1 MINNYAYSG
10 VQDKDVLKFGEGI
23 SSEDLEVIRRGND
36 VTFSLK
42 DGTGSVRVQDHFY
55 SDSYKLNE
63 VEFSDGTKWSAGD
76 VASRTVAYGTDKG
89 EVLGNVENYG
99 GNDTIHAGGGDD
111 EVYAGDGDDKVYGEA
126 GDDKLYGS
134 SGKDILEGGEG
145 NDLLDGSVEDDITT
159 RSEERRVGKEC
170 RSRWSPYH

>member
-1 MINNYAYSG
+1 M
-10 VQDKDVLKFGEGI
+10 
-23 SSEDLEVIRRGND
+23 
-36 VTFSLK
+36 
-42 DGTGSVRVQDHFY
+42 
-55 SDSYKLNE
+55 
-63 VEFSDGTKWSAGD
+63 EFSDGTKWSAGD

-134 SGKDILEGGEG
+134 SGKDILEGEEG
-145 NDLLDGSVEDDITT
+145 NDLLDGGVGDDIL
-159 RSEERRVGKEC
+159 VGGADDDVLKGNYGSNTYLQIPRPLHSTCRWFEC
-170 RSRWSPYH
+170 RSSERARYGAFRRLAMSL